1 MVFGGGIMAWPNN
14 GLAHR
19 PVVMGRRGAVASANQ
34 HASQAGLRMLL
45 AGGNAID
52 AIVATAAALNVV
64 EPYMSGA
71 GGVGYMVIKT
81 AGSTTPVALDF
92 IGRAPAAAELRV
104 FQEAGPGSKDS
115 GILSPLVPGNLGGW
129 LTALERYGTM
139 DRATVFQPAIEL
151 AEGGFPVT
159 ISNYAMWAHAVETLR
174 KWPTSTEQYLHN
186 GEAPQIGSI
195 VKQPNLGRTFRTIV
209 EGGLEAFYRGP
220 IAREIARFSQ
230 ENGGIIT
237 EADMAAYV
245 PEWQTPIT
253 TNYRGYD
260 IYCPPLPCSGVQ
272 YLQTLN
278 LVEGYDMAAFGQNS
292 ADYIHYLAEAMKL
305 ALADRTT
312 YAPDPNGPIAG
323 LLSKEYAASRRAQI
337 DPARAAYSG
346 GERFTAQKLPAEVL
360 PGSPASLMRESTT
373 HLVAIDAAGN
383 AVSCTQTL
391 GGGFGSGVV
400 HGSTGLALNNFFHWF
415 DDEPTSPN
423 VIAPGKKV
431 EMCLAPSQIWRDG
444 QLFLMVGTPG
454 SFGIMQTTPQMM
466 MNVLDH
472 GYSIQ
477 AAIEAPRIRTMN
489 GYELAYETRLPDAT
503 MQELAR
509 RGHTL
514 MPIAD
519 WSMLF
524 GGGQGLMVDPD
535 SGAFMAGAD
544 PRRDGYAL
552 AY

>member
-1 MVFGGGIMAWPNN
+1 MAWPNK

-19 PVVMGRRGAVASANQ
+19 PVVMGRRGAVASANP

-71 GGVGYMVIKT
+71 GGVGYMVIKDQAAT
-81 AGSTTPVALDF
+81 KPTVLDF

-139 DRATVFQPAIEL
+139 DRATVFAPAIEL
-151 AEGGFPVT
+151 AEGGFPIT
-159 ISNYAMWAHAVETLR
+159 LSNAIMWGMAVENLR
-174 KWPTSTEQYLHN
+174 KWPTSAAQYLHD
-186 GEAPQIGSI
+186 GAVPQVGSI
-195 VKQPNLGRTFRTIV
+195 LVQPDLGRTFRAIV
-209 EGGLEAFYRGP
+209 EGGMEEFYRGE
-220 IAREIARFSQ
+220 IAREIVRFSQ
-230 ENGGIIT
+230 AHGGILT
-237 EADMAAYV
+237 LDDFAHYA
-245 PEWQTPIT
+245 PEWQEPIS

-260 IYCPPLPCSGVQ
+260 VFCPPLPCSGVQ

-278 LVEGYDMAAFGQNS
+278 LVEGFDMADLGQNS

-305 ALADRTT
+305 AVADRTT
-312 YAPDPNGPIAG
+312 FAPDPTGPIAY
-323 LLSKEYAASRRAQI
+323 LLSKEYAAARRALI
-337 DPARAAYSG
+337 DPQRAAYSG

-360 PGSPASLMRESTT
+360 PGSPASLIRESTT

-391 GGGFGSGVV
+391 GAGFGSGVV
-400 HGSTGLALNNFFHWF
+400 HGNTGLVLNNFSHWF

-444 QLFLMVGTPG
+444 RPFLLVGTPG

-466 MNVLDH
+466 LNVIDH

-477 AAIEAPRIRTMN
+477 AAIEAPRFRTMT
-489 GYELAYETRLPDAT
+489 GYDLAYETRIPDEI
-503 MQELAR
+503 MRELAR
-509 RGHTL
+509 RGHTPT
-514 MPIAD
+514 PIAD

-524 GGGQGLMVDPD
+524 GGGQGIMVDPD

-544 PRRDGYAL
+544 PRRDGYAV

>member
-1 MVFGGGIMAWPNN
+1 MAWPNN

-19 PVVMGRRGAVASANQ
+19 PVIMGRRGAVASANQ
-34 HASQAGLRMLL
+34 HASQAGLRMLQ

-52 AIVATAAALNVV
+52 AIVATVAALNVV

-71 GGVGYMVIKT
+71 GGVGYMVIKDKAAT
-81 AGSTTPVALDF
+81 KPTVLDF

-129 LTALERYGTM
+129 LAALERYGTM
-139 DRATVFQPAIEL
+139 DRATVFAPAIEL
-151 AEGGFPVT
+151 AEGGFPIT
-159 ISNYAMWAHAVETLR
+159 ISNAVMWRMAVANLR
-174 KWPTSTEQYLHN
+174 KWPTSAAQYLHD
-186 GEAPQIGSI
+186 GDAPQVGSI
-195 VKQPNLGRTFRTIV
+195 LVQPDLARTFRALV
-209 EGGLEAFYRGP
+209 EGGAEAFYRGE
-220 IAREIARFSQ
+220 IAREIVRFSQ
-230 ENGGIIT
+230 DHGGILT
-237 EADMAAYV
+237 MEDFASYT
-245 PEWQTPIT
+245 PEWREPIS

-260 IYCPPLPCSGVQ
+260 VFCPPLPCSGVQ

-278 LVEGYDMAAFGQNS
+278 LVEGFDMGALGQNS

-305 ALADRTT
+305 AVADRTT
-312 YAPDPNGPIAG
+312 YAPDTTSPIGG
-323 LLSKEYAASRRAQI
+323 LLSKEYAAARRALI
-337 DPARAAYSG
+337 DPQRAAYSG
-346 GERFTAQKLPAEVL
+346 GERFTAHKLPAEVL
-360 PGSPASLMRESTT
+360 PGSAVSLMRESTT

-383 AVSCTQTL
+383 AVACTQTL
-391 GGGFGSGVV
+391 GAGFGSGVV
-400 HGSTGLALNNFFHWF
+400 HGDTGLVLNNFAHWF
-415 DDEPTSPN
+415 DDESTSPN

-444 QLFLMVGTPG
+444 RPFLLVGTPG

-466 MNVLDH
+466 LNVIDH
-472 GYSIQ
+472 GYNIQ
-477 AAIEAPRIRTMN
+477 AAIEAPRFRPMD
-489 GYELAYETRLPDAT
+489 GYNLAFETRIPVEVR
-503 MQELAR
+503 QELER

-514 MPIAD
+514 QPIAD

-524 GGGQGLMVDPD
+524 GGGQGIMVDPD

-544 PRRDGYAL
+544 PRRDGYAV